1 MKTALKHL
9 SVDLAVVLGNTL
21 LSYIMIPLW
30 YILVVFF
37 QNIGSHEVMQVVT
50 LVWVCALQIAINI
63 LLYKTLLK
71 KFFEPAERQNP
82 FLYMLLPIAVAALW
96 ELMLCLL
103 PAVGYDN
110 DLNIDFYPN
119 AIIGFLP
126 YVLLALPPPL
136 IVCRLGLKKRVGEA
150 YCVYVLSFFG
160 VLMFPTTVAWA
171 LIMCGV

>member
-1 MKTALKHL
+1 
-9 SVDLAVVLGNTL
+9 
-21 LSYIMIPLW
+21 
-30 YILVVFF
+30 
-37 QNIGSHEVMQVVT
+37 
-50 LVWVCALQIAINI
+50 
-63 LLYKTLLK
+63 
-71 KFFEPAERQNP
+71 
-82 FLYMLLPIAVAALW
+82 MLLPIAVAALW
-96 ELMLCLL
+96 ELMLWLL

-126 YVLLALPPPL
+126 YVLLALLPPL

-150 YCVYVLSFFG
+150 YCVYVLSIFG

>member
-1 MKTALKHL
+1 M
-9 SVDLAVVLGNTL
+9 
-21 LSYIMIPLW
+21 
-30 YILVVFF
+30 
-37 QNIGSHEVMQVVT
+37 
-50 LVWVCALQIAINI
+50 
-63 LLYKTLLK
+63 K

-96 ELMLCLL
+96 ELMLWLL

-126 YVLLALPPPL
+126 YVLLALLPPL